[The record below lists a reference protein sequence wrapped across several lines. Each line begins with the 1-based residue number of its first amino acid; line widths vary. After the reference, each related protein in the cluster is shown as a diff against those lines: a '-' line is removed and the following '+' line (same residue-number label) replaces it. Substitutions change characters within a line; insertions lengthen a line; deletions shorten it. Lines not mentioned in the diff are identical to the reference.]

1 MFSKR
6 GIPWILFILGGVLG
20 MGGISNAVESGW
32 DGGDVAVW
40 WVMIVVPIG
49 AGIILLRR
57 QALAELRRQQA
68 EAERAVM
75 VIARASGGMLMSA
88 DLAHYAGLTLD
99 EAQASMR
106 HLARRGFVTPALTDD
121 GEMVYE
127 FPISAIPEAVAN
139 ALGRR
144 TPQHT
149 ILKMGI
155 DEIDRRRRIIERG
168 SAAALGAL
176 LILSVILSIAATIG

>member
-6 GIPWILFILGGVLG
+6 GIPWILFILGGFLG

-40 WVMIVVPIG
+40 WVMIFVPIG

-75 VIARASGGMLMSA
+75 VIARASGGMLMAA

-127 FPISAIPEAVAN
+127 LPISTIPDAPEHGFVQQTT
-139 ALGRR
+139 LE
-144 TPQHT
+144 
-149 ILKMGI
+149 MGI